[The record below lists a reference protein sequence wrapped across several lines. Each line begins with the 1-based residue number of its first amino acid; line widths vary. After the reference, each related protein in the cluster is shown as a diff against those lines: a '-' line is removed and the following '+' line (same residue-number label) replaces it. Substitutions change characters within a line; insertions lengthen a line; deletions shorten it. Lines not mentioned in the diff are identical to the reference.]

1 MYHILLTI
9 FLVQATYS
17 DLYHEGKM
25 LLDKG
30 DINGAE
36 AVLTKSA
43 LLNADHVPTL
53 KALAE
58 IYAKS
63 KRFPEAINQYQRIIQ
78 MNPSDSE
85 ARGRLAE
92 LYSWVGNNDKA
103 IVVYKEA
110 IELDKNNHHLKTGL
124 ARVLRWSRRYD
135 EAEQLYNDV
144 LKDNPDDHETLK
156 GLAKVYARTGELQA
170 ASDILDR
177 AIKLYPDDAEL
188 YKEKGNVLAWKKEFS
203 GAIEALQKAISLS
216 PDNPDIHKTIGDV
229 YFWLKDYQKA
239 VESYKKAEAIEPDN
253 IENNIMLAKIYMA
266 AGRSQLSEE
275 HLKIALKINP
285 FNTEANKLL
294 NEIKNNRGYFFIKTF
309 GETVELFIHLFVF
322 ALVIYAYKRKKRI
335 LKRRHKA
342 YTYFVNFVLPIF
354 TIATFTIH
362 FGGST
367 FSKWI
372 NVELLHN
379 FSENLLLFALGI
391 SFLTLL
397 WVEQKSKEFKE
408 AAILAIGA
416 HPDDIDLGCGGF
428 IMKAKD
434 SGAKVYGLTLT
445 KGENGQSGNGNRKH
459 EAENTARFMEMDGF
473 WVMDFKDSGLKEN
486 IPVIKKVIEEKIK
499 ETGATIILTHTGID
513 IHSDHQAAFEATKEA
528 ARNAATILCYE
539 DVSTPREFVPN
550 YYADVTEYI
559 DDKLKLITFHK
570 TQQDKTYMDTSV
582 LKGRAAHR
590 GLQSG
595 VAYAEAFRIH
605 KIVK

>member
-9 FLVQATYS
+9 FLIQATYI
-17 DLYHEGKM
+17 DLYQEGQM

-30 DINGAE
+30 DIKGAE
-36 AVLTKSA
+36 AVLTKA
-43 LLNADHVPTL
+43 VFLNQGHVPTL

-58 IYAKS
+58 VYAKS

-78 MNPSDSE
+78 LNPSDSE
-85 ARGRLAE
+85 ARGRVAE

-103 IVVYKEA
+103 IVTYKEA

-124 ARVLRWSRRYD
+124 AKVLRWSRRYD
-135 EAEQLYNDV
+135 EAEQFYNEA
-144 LKDNPDDHETLK
+144 LKDNPDDHEALK
-156 GLAKVYARTGELQA
+156 GLAKTYARTGDLSSA
-170 ASDILDR
+170 GSILDK
-177 AIKLYPDDAEL
+177 AIRLSPNDAEL
-188 YKEKGNVLAWKKEFS
+188 YKEKGNVLAWQKDFH
-203 GAIEALQKAISLS
+203 GAMDALQRGLSLS
-216 PDNPDIHKTIGDV
+216 QNNPDIYRTMGDV
-229 YFWLKDYQKA
+229 YFWMKDYQKSI
-239 VESYKKAEAIEPDN
+239 ESYKKAEAIEPDN
-253 IENNIMLAKIYMA
+253 IENHIMLAKVYKAM
-266 AGRSQLSEE
+266 GKEVLSEE
-275 HLKIALKINP
+275 QIKIALKINP
-285 FNTEANKLL
+285 LNEEANHLL
-294 NEIKNNRGYFFIKTF
+294 ADIKGSAKYFLVKKTGEII
-309 GETVELFIHLFVF
+309 ELLVHLFVF
-322 ALVIYAYKRKKRI
+322 VLVVYAYKRKRQI
-335 LKRRHKA
+335 LRRRHKA
-342 YTYFVNFVLPIF
+342 YTYFVNFALPSF
-354 TIATFTIH
+354 TVITFAIH
-362 FGGST
+362 FSGTALSR
-367 FSKWI
+367 WLD
-372 NVELLHN
+372 VELLHSL
-379 FSENLLLFALGI
+379 SENLLLFALGV

-408 AAILAIGA
+408 AVVLAIGA
-416 HPDDIDLGCGGF
+416 HPDDIELGCGGF

-445 KGENGQSGNGNRKH
+445 KGENGDSGNGNRKI
-459 EAENTARFMEMDGF
+459 EAEKTARFMEMDGF
-473 WVMDFKDSGLKEN
+473 WVMDFKDAGLKED
-486 IPVIKKVIEEKIK
+486 IPIIKNAIENKIK
-499 ETGATIILTHTGID
+499 ETGATIILTHTAID
-513 IHSDHQAAFEATKEA
+513 IHGDHQAAFEATKEA

>member
-9 FLVQATYS
+9 FLVQATYL
-17 DLYHEGKM
+17 DLYHEGQI

-30 DINGAE
+30 DIKGAE
-36 AVLTKSA
+36 SVLTKA
-43 LLNADHVPTL
+43 AFMNQGHVPTL

-58 IYAKS
+58 VYAKS

-135 EAEQLYNDV
+135 EAEQLYNEV
-144 LKDNPDDHETLK
+144 LKDNPDDHEALK
-156 GLAKVYARTGELQA
+156 GLAKVYSRTGDLSSA
-170 ASDILDR
+170 GSILDR
-177 AIKLYPDDAEL
+177 AIRLSPNDAEL
-188 YKEKGNVLAWKKEFS
+188 YKEKGNALAWKKEFS

-253 IENNIMLAKIYMA
+253 IENHLMLAKIYMA
-266 AGRSQLSEE
+266 AGRSRLSEE

-285 FNTEANKLL
+285 FNAEANKLT

-309 GETVELFIHLFVF
+309 GEAAELFIHLFVF

-342 YTYFVNFVLPIF
+342 YSYFVNFVLPAL
-354 TIATFTIH
+354 TIITFSIH
-362 FGGST
+362 FGSGI
-367 FSKWI
+367 FSRWLNI
-372 NVELLHN
+372 ELFHN
-379 FSENLLLFALGI
+379 LSESFLLFALGI

-416 HPDDIDLGCGGF
+416 HPDDIELGCGGF

-445 KGENGQSGNGNRKH
+445 EGENGHSGNGNRKQ
-459 EAENTARFMEMDGF
+459 EAEKTARFMEMDGF
-473 WVMDFKDSGLKEN
+473 WIKDFKDTGLKEN
-486 IPVIKKVIEEKIK
+486 IPAIKNVIEDTIK

-513 IHSDHQAAFEATKEA
+513 IHSDHKAAFEATKEA

-539 DVSTPREFVPN
+539 DVSTPKEFVPN
-550 YYADVTEYI
+550 YYADVTDYI

-570 TQQDKTYMDTSV
+570 TQKDKTYMDPSV

-595 VAYAEAFRIH
+595 VSYAEAFRIH

>member
-1 MYHILLTI
+1 M
-9 FLVQATYS
+9 FLVQAAYL
-17 DLYHEGKM
+17 DLYHDGQM

-30 DINGAE
+30 DIKGAE
-36 AVLTKSA
+36 TVLTKA
-43 LLNADHVPTL
+43 AFLNQGHVPTL

-58 IYAKS
+58 VYAKS

-78 MNPSDSE
+78 MNSSDIE

-92 LYSWVGNNDKA
+92 LYSWAGNNDKA
-103 IVVYKEA
+103 IVTYKEA

-124 ARVLRWSRRYD
+124 ARVMRWLKRYG
-135 EAEQLYNDV
+135 EAEQLYNEV
-144 LKDNPDDHETLK
+144 LKDRPEYHEALK
-156 GLAKVYARTGELQA
+156 GIAKVYARTGELQA
-170 ASDILDR
+170 ASDMLDR
-177 AIKLYPDDAEL
+177 AIRLYPDDAEL
-188 YKEKGNVLAWKKEFS
+188 YKEKGNVLAWQKEFS
-203 GAIEALQKAISLS
+203 AAIEALQRAVSLS
-216 PDNPDIHKTIGDV
+216 PENPDIHKTIGDV

-239 VESYKKAEAIEPDN
+239 VESYKKAEAVEPDN
-253 IENNIMLAKIYMA
+253 IENHIMLAKIYMA

-275 HLKIALKINP
+275 HLKIALRINP
-285 FNTEANKLL
+285 FNAEANKLL
-294 NEIKNNRGYFFIKTF
+294 NEIKNNRSYLLVKTF
-309 GETVELFIHLFVF
+309 GESIELFIHLFVF
-322 ALVIYAYKRKKRI
+322 VLVAYAYKRKKRI

-342 YTYFVNFVLPIF
+342 YTYFVNFALPLF
-354 TIATFTIH
+354 TVITFAIH
-362 FGGST
+362 FGGAALSR
-367 FSKWI
+367 WLD
-372 NVELLHN
+372 VELLHSL
-379 FSENLLLFALGI
+379 SENLLLFALGI

-416 HPDDIDLGCGGF
+416 HPDDIELGCGGF

-445 KGENGQSGNGNRKH
+445 KGENGHIGNGNRKH

-473 WVMDFKDSGLKEN
+473 WIMDLKDTGLKEN
-486 IPVIKKVIEEKIK
+486 IPMIKNIIEDKIK
-499 ETGATIILTHTGID
+499 ETGAKIILTHTGID

-528 ARNAATILCYE
+528 ARNAATVLCYE

-550 YYADVTEYI
+550 YYADVTDYI

-570 TQQDKTYMDTSV
+570 TQQDKTYMDPSV